1 MSAATLAALSALTVL
16 ALGCVVMWLP
26 RVSRG
31 LDAQPW
37 WASAGVPAL
46 GLGLVALL
54 ASNAEGGYEYAVVLS
69 VVVAVLGGGPVATA
83 VLRGAQRSGVPN
95 VSYPAETLEP
105 GEPETELRGG
115 LWIGALERAA
125 LAVSLLAGQPGGIA
139 VVVAIKGLGRYA
151 ELKAPGAA
159 ERFIIGTFASFLWAA
174 AAAGIA
180 LLVR

>member
-1 MSAATLAALSALTVL
+1 MTAATLAALSALTVL
-16 ALGCVVMWLP
+16 ALGCVLMWLP
-26 RVSRG
+26 RVSRR
-31 LDAQPW
+31 LDELPW
-37 WASAGVPAL
+37 WKSAGVPAL
-46 GLGLVALL
+46 GLGVVALL
-54 ASNAEGGYEYAVVLS
+54 ATNADGGFEYAGALS
-69 VVVAVLGGGPVATA
+69 VLVAVLGGGPVATA

-105 GEPETELRGG
+105 GEPKTELRGG
-115 LWIGALERAA
+115 LWIGAFERAA
-125 LAVSLLAGQPGGIA
+125 LAASLLAGQPGGIA

-159 ERFIIGTFASFLWAA
+159 ERFIIGTSASFLWAA

>member
-1 MSAATLAALSALTVL
+1 MSATTLAASSALTLL

-26 RVSRG
+26 RVSRR
-31 LDAQPW
+31 LDTWPW
-37 WASAGVPAL
+37 WTSAGVPAL
-46 GLGLVALL
+46 GLGTVALL
-54 ASNAEGGYEYAVVLS
+54 ASIADGGSDYAVVLS
-69 VVVAVLGGGPVATA
+69 VVVAVLGGGPIATA

-95 VSYPAETLEP
+95 VSYPIETLEP

-115 LWIGALERAA
+115 LWIGAFERAA
-125 LAVSLLAGQPGGIA
+125 VAASLLSGQPGGIA

-180 LLVR
+180 LLMR